1 MSSHVNFYIKNGKTG
16 TITYLVG
23 YSRGSAI
30 YEVFREICLN
40 NRTKDGYCDELTA
53 ADCGEL
59 MRAASDKENFKL
71 KGIQDY
77 EKSIKDLATWN
88 NDIEKKMD
96 YYAIWGKSIKLA
108 QEDIKAYEQARIFY
122 SILKEMIEYNPDNAT
137 LLAGIDCYASKEE
150 EEADK

>member
-1 MSSHVNFYIKNGKTG
+1 M
-16 TITYLVG
+16 
-23 YSRGSAI
+23 
-30 YEVFREICLN
+30 C
-40 NRTKDGYCDELTA
+40 
-53 ADCGEL
+53 
-59 MRAASDKENFKL
+59 AASDKENFKL

-96 YYAIWGKSIKLA
+96 YYAIWDKSIKLA

>member
-1 MSSHVNFYIKNGKTG
+1 MSSRVNFYIKNGKTG

-30 YEVFREICLN
+30 YGLFHEICLN
-40 NRTKDGYCDELTA
+40 NRTKDGYCNELTVV
-53 ADCGEL
+53 DCREL
-59 MRAASDKENFKL
+59 MRAASDKENFEL
-71 KGIQDY
+71 KEIQDY
-77 EKSIKDLATWN
+77 EKSIRDLATWN

-96 YYAIWGKSIKLA
+96 YYAIWDKCIKQA

-150 EEADK
+150 EEAGL